1 LRLDH
6 LEYLALLI
14 LVGLSLILIV
24 RLFRIRK
31 KTIASIGTPSLLKA
45 LVGGVSPTKQR
56 VKAALLL
63 SGLLFLTLA
72 IAGPQWGLRRDLLTM
87 AGRDIIV
94 AVDIS
99 ESMYAKDVEPD
110 RLSRAKIEISSLLD
124 SFAPKA
130 QGDRVGLLAFKGESL
145 PIIPLTSDYDS
156 LKEFIGGLET
166 DLIPQLG
173 TNIGGAIEASMRLLP
188 AEGSSRAIILLTD
201 GEDTYEG
208 ARAAAEAAKAQ
219 GIRIFPIGI
228 GSEKG
233 EPIPVEGGG
242 YKRDRSGKIVLSK
255 MDEQLLKE
263 IAEKTDGIFVKSGP
277 GEIGVERAY
286 KEIRKMEKREWERR
300 IQTQLQ
306 ERYQYFLFT
315 AFLLLFGEFI
325 ISERKGER
333 K

>member
-1 LRLDH
+1 MRLDH
-6 LEYLALLI
+6 PEYLALLI

-24 RLFRIRK
+24 RLFRTRK
-31 KTIASIGTPSLLKA
+31 KIVSSVGTPSLLKA
-45 LVGGVSPTKQR
+45 LVRGVSPTKQR
-56 VKAALLL
+56 VKAALFIF
-63 SGLLFLTLA
+63 GLLFLTLA
-72 IAGPQWGLRRDLLTM
+72 ITGPQWGLRRDLLMM

-99 ESMYAKDVEPD
+99 ESMHAKDVEPD

-124 SFAPKA
+124 SLK
-130 QGDRVGLLAFKGESL
+130 GDRVGLLAFKGESL
-145 PIIPLTSDYDS
+145 PIVPLTSDYDS

-300 IQTQLQ
+300 FQTQLQ

-325 ISERKGER
+325 LSERKGES